1 MLAPFQIGLAMILY
15 GGEIYGAYRTAKYY
29 QPIKD

>member
-1 MLAPFQIGLAMILY
+1 LAMTLY

-29 QPIKD
+29 QPIPIKD